1 MDIIPLVSANKMTTC
16 GEVKLLSRVK
26 DSLKLADL
34 SIGRVFTNFINKVK
48 TEYTSSFGE

>member
-34 SIGRVFTNFINKVK
+34 SIGERVFSNFVDKVK
-48 TEYTSSFGE
+48 TEYASSF

>member
-34 SIGRVFTNFINKVK
+34 SIVFSNFIDKVK